1 MPTHTQRSETYQSL
15 SIWASRAILYTSIC
29 SSSEAQMW
37 HLNTLLQWQ
46 TTVTRIRQV
55 CCSLMRFCETAV
67 AFRKGKMENLR
78 TENNA
83 WTIPSVLLTDRF
95 SVKYTCALYQE
106 HSVGGCSLCLLR
118 SMGRN
123 STNEVTAAP
132 LSRQHRLHP
141 GPCQLSGN
149 MCRWSQGGPWEGT
162 CVWLCANLSPL
173 MVNQL

>member
-55 CCSLMRFCETAV
+55 CCSLMRFCQTAV

-106 HSVGGCSLCLLR
+106 HSAGGCSLCLLR
-118 SMGRN
+118 SMGRIALMR
-123 STNEVTAAP
+123 SQQL
-132 LSRQHRLHP
+132 LSRASTDCTPALAS
-141 GPCQLSGN
+141 CLAI
-149 MCRWSQGGPWEGT
+149 
-162 CVWLCANLSPL
+162 CAVGHKGVCGRAHVFGS
-173 MVNQL
+173 VQICHH